1 MVPVVDELVLHA
13 KLVREEVS
21 ESRHALLSHVVSVEV
36 ASLAVLD
43 HVSALIILC
52 KASVFEIP
60 AEAELV
66 VERLEHFI
74 EEAIEAVAVILEQLL
89 GIEVRDTLTADGA
102 SEHILMSIN
111 EGVDASIAKL
121 LDHSIDLVKVLVVI
135 DTW

>member
-43 HVSALIILC
+43 HVSTLIILG

-74 EEAIEAVAVILEQLL
+74 EEAIEAVAIIL
-89 GIEVRDTLTADGA
+89 
-102 SEHILMSIN
+102 
-111 EGVDASIAKL
+111 K
-121 LDHSIDLVKVLVVI
+121 
-135 DTW
+135 